1 MRGMLPHAVCAA
13 VPWADLVFCA
23 FACAVRCCACRCS
36 SVRLARNSVAMCWR
50 SCYRG
55 AVPPDIGVAPR
66 YRRRTACIAS
76 LATNVTCR
84 AISAIESDES
94 SFRLKEV
101 AFAALGTMVDDA
113 EEVDPE
119 VATRLVAATL
129 RLVDSAT
136 RVRYPRR
143 RMWSC
148 E

>member
-1 MRGMLPHAVCAA
+1 MGTWQRGRAA
-13 VPWADLVFCA
+13 EITWAKKRWWL
-23 FACAVRCCACRCS
+23 
-36 SVRLARNSVAMCWR
+36 
-50 SCYRG
+50 
-55 AVPPDIGVAPR
+55 
-66 YRRRTACIAS
+66 
-76 LATNVTCR
+76 
-84 AISAIESDES
+84 
-94 SFRLKEV
+94 